1 MNLPKRFEDL
11 TLKQY
16 IDLIELDKD
25 LNLTVIEKAVK
36 KLSILSGKAIEDIES
51 LDFKKLFYYLAKV
64 KFTNEPP
71 ENIAFKKSFIIG
83 FRKYVAT
90 TNLQEMKP
98 AQLIDFAAL
107 QKANKPLN
115 DLLAV
120 MYKRSGKE
128 YDYKEHEKI
137 SKELLKAKVSDCLG
151 LVFFYLNFF
160 KKCEPLIVQFLEKQ
174 QSIIKEGMKGIVT
187 DKEFTSSLKT
197 GDGNIM

>member
-187 DKEFTSSLKT
+187 DKEFTSFLKT